1 MNWDKLRRELQSTVT
16 SKLGGDWLAVFSQDT
31 QAVIVVHTGKA
42 VAANLFAA
50 AEIFDGLH
58 TTDELTRRLESIK
71 ASNY

>member
-16 SKLGGDWLAVFSQDT
+16 SKIGGDWLVVLNQET

-42 VAANLFAA
+42 VAANLFAS
-50 AEIFDGLH
+50 AEIFDALH

-71 ASNY
+71 AANY